1 MKDNNIRKELLKY
14 TKEYDKVYFMTLL
27 KNIAKDSNTNES
39 EVMEFVQTSFLK
51 SDADFRYYLTKTRRG
66 VKIAAIKKFE
76 IDPVAIEFQL
86 DNESNESLVCYMLS
100 QFLGKVSEIKIRQI
114 TKFYKSLSDYLN
126 IDENNNIIYIAIDTK
141 SKNIYTQL
149 SHYNRDE
156 IDELI
161 ELIKEHGYAFERDG
175 ILYWKTHSPNADIT
189 SEDLNESFSV
199 MNTNKEIIK
208 EIPEDITIEEL
219 PAVTKPLTA
228 KTAINFLAKE
238 FGMTIS
244 EDDSKHRLEELV
256 ATTNELILNFDSLQD
271 WEKLKSWEQFVKDW
285 QSIMGEA
292 MNDRN

>member
-1 MKDNNIRKELLKY
+1 
-14 TKEYDKVYFMTLL
+14 
-27 KNIAKDSNTNES
+27 
-39 EVMEFVQTSFLK
+39 
-51 SDADFRYYLTKTRRG
+51 
-66 VKIAAIKKFE
+66 
-76 IDPVAIEFQL
+76 
-86 DNESNESLVCYMLS
+86 
-100 QFLGKVSEIKIRQI
+100 
-114 TKFYKSLSDYLN
+114 
-126 IDENNNIIYIAIDTK
+126 
-141 SKNIYTQL
+141 
-149 SHYNRDE
+149 
-156 IDELI
+156 
-161 ELIKEHGYAFERDG
+161 
-175 ILYWKTHSPNADIT
+175 
-189 SEDLNESFSV
+189 